1 MSYSTT
7 KEDLQNKLEA
17 LKINFTIL
25 NNKRKN
31 ADTVLSEVNTF
42 LDSYPDD
49 IEYKVQQNGLRDKHS
64 TITANLNYILDQ
76 MDVTQKA
83 IDNLDVGKAHYDWLH
98 TPENIAFDRKFN
110 SVMACSSAGIKT
122 HPEKHIIATDE
133 DRRKWKDEADRWSE

>member
-7 KEDLQNKLEA
+7 KDDLQNKLEA
-17 LKINFTIL
+17 LKINFTVL
-25 NNKRKN
+25 NNKRK
-31 ADTVLSEVNTF
+31 DTDKMLSEVNTF

-49 IEYKVQQNGLRDKHS
+49 IEYKVQQNEIRDKYS
-64 TITANLNYILDQ
+64 TITSNLSYVLEQ
-76 MDVTQKA
+76 MDATQKT

-122 HPEKHIIATDE
+122 DPEKHFVATDE
-133 DRRKWKDEADRWSE
+133 DRRKWKAEVDMWSE